1 MQKTHN
7 SSIQHGTY
15 KNLCVQQYRKPS
27 GQHYD
32 EGTERTERIKDGVM
46 VVLKVPCGLVG
57 DGKVLLSTISA
68 AFWLMKSSGAP
79 TQHAPGGQ
87 GAGKCSG
94 QIC

>member
-1 MQKTHN
+1 M
-7 SSIQHGTY
+7 
-15 KNLCVQQYRKPS
+15 NLCAKQCRNPS
-27 GQHYD
+27 SQRYD
-32 EGTERTERIKDGVM
+32 EETEETERIKEGVT
-46 VVLKVPCGLVG
+46 VVLKVPRGPVG

-87 GAGKCSG
+87 GAGKCNG